1 MLNSYVLKPAS
12 PDSPGKMKM
21 QLQPM
26 LELREWETDLKS
38 TVQTDIMSDIS
49 AALEERLEEP
59 KSVSDKYEMFE
70 KAVLGLAL
78 TDESSRESAAS
89 SKRCSSI
96 FTESPAERTEIDTRK
111 SIQDLV
117 TSSFAELNRL
127 DTTFPMNTKTKAQD
141 IKSKKAKRAKKH
153 LSKRFSGS
161 YFSPVETVISM
172 LLFVRFF
179 IPILTAPDTY
189 DIDIELSPAHR
200 RGLLLC
206 AKVMAVLCNGMSFG
220 SKEPCLS
227 PMNSLIREYRPKLRR
242 YLHSI
247 SSISGA
253 STTALHDG
261 DGHMSD
267 DECSDSDSFTMDEL
281 ASQFQAASVGAKVAT
296 NEERRKSKISLHRPN
311 AGSHEVIPPMPAIPP
326 ELMHAT
332 AAIPK
337 LARTRSPTLIPTSS
351 PPPIRSTIDIPGYH
365 PSPVDPSLSPSMPR
379 ASEGGEA
386 VDNSM
391 VSLDFLLCLE
401 TSMDKFESKVNER
414 SQNSADPSSQHALEL
429 FRELKPVMLY
439 TKHLTSP
446 SQPRHSTVFLIQP
459 QEQQY
464 PMSKSVT
471 PSSTLAPAS
480 DCDDREDRGHRRTS
494 TLPESYKFS

>member
-1 MLNSYVLKPAS
+1 MWRSCELDLLRLPPGTTTDTLDCNAFNLYTVCRSVLDAVFVAVKYAPPEMRRMCAFIRHEIESQWDPPVATAARHDSMLNSYVLKPAS

-21 QLQPM
+21 QLQPYAGACASG
-26 LELREWETDLKS
+26 RPTLKS

-227 PMNSLIREYRPKLRR
+227 PMNGLIREYRPKTAQVPALYFVDFRCIHHCPARR
-242 YLHSI
+242 
-247 SSISGA
+247 
-253 STTALHDG
+253 
-261 DGHMSD
+261 
-267 DECSDSDSFTMDEL
+267 
-281 ASQFQAASVGAKVAT
+281 
-296 NEERRKSKISLHRPN
+296 
-311 AGSHEVIPPMPAIPP
+311 
-326 ELMHAT
+326 
-332 AAIPK
+332 
-337 LARTRSPTLIPTSS
+337 
-351 PPPIRSTIDIPGYH
+351 
-365 PSPVDPSLSPSMPR
+365 
-379 ASEGGEA
+379 
-386 VDNSM
+386 
-391 VSLDFLLCLE
+391 
-401 TSMDKFESKVNER
+401 
-414 SQNSADPSSQHALEL
+414 
-429 FRELKPVMLY
+429 
-439 TKHLTSP
+439 
-446 SQPRHSTVFLIQP
+446 
-459 QEQQY
+459 
-464 PMSKSVT
+464 
-471 PSSTLAPAS
+471 
-480 DCDDREDRGHRRTS
+480 RRTHV
-494 TLPESYKFS
+494 